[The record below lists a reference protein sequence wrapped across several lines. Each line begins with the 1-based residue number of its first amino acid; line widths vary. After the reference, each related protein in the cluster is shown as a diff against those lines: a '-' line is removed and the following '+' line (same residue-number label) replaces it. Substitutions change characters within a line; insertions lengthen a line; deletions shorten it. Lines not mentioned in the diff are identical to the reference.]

1 MDGRWGAD
9 RPRTAISVPPSVT
22 SADKA
27 ERLVAAGAASRSSA
41 RGVVANATVR
51 GVGGASG
58 RERGVGRPSIVAVP
72 AGPGAAGLL
81 GRNRLA
87 AMLDVL
93 TLVTGVA
100 ALLLA
105 AWCGWAAYRD
115 QPTKDWHFIGMAVV
129 SALALIQLVVGV
141 VQLARGEEP
150 EQGTTIFVA
159 YLLGAFACVPA
170 AGFMS
175 LAERTRWG
183 SVTVAAGGVVLA
195 VLEVRL
201 FDIWGG

>member
-1 MDGRWGAD
+1 MFDA
-9 RPRTAISVPPSVT
+9 
-22 SADKA
+22 
-27 ERLVAAGAASRSSA
+27 
-41 RGVVANATVR
+41 
-51 GVGGASG
+51 
-58 RERGVGRPSIVAVP
+58 
-72 AGPGAAGLL
+72 
-81 GRNRLA
+81 
-87 AMLDVL
+87 L

-129 SALALIQLVVGV
+129 TVLALAQLVIGIVL
-141 VQLARGEEP
+141 LARGEKP

-159 YLLGAFACVPA
+159 YLLGSLACIPA

-175 LAERTRWG
+175 LAERSKWG

-201 FDIWGG
+201 YDIWGG

>member
-1 MDGRWGAD
+1 M
-9 RPRTAISVPPSVT
+9 
-22 SADKA
+22 
-27 ERLVAAGAASRSSA
+27 
-41 RGVVANATVR
+41 
-51 GVGGASG
+51 
-58 RERGVGRPSIVAVP
+58 
-72 AGPGAAGLL
+72 
-81 GRNRLA
+81 LA
-87 AMLDVL
+87 VL

-129 SALALIQLVVGV
+129 TVLALVQLVVGIV
-141 VQLARGEEP
+141 LLARGDKP

-159 YLLGAFACVPA
+159 YLLGSFACIPA

-175 LAERTRWG
+175 LAERSKWG

-201 FDIWGG
+201 YDIWGG